1 VQLIARKAIIM
12 FPMKITHS
20 GYLPPSKIGR
30 LSFLQLFRDSISPRR
45 LRRLRGCHFSIHVYI
60 DIYYMHI
67 YIYCVYIYIYCVC
80 IHIHTYIY
88 IQLIY
93 IYVYILY
100 VYMYMYNKY
109 NTHLVFFKMVPQD
122 CHSKQANGNPVEKC
136 VPHFQ
141 TNPLC
146 MYIIYTYTGSCKCI
160 ILCTRPSHGACN
172 PSVRGV
178 LTSCDMPEGPVCSRA
193 PKVVDI
199 L

>member
-1 VQLIARKAIIM
+1 
-12 FPMKITHS
+12 
-20 GYLPPSKIGR
+20 
-30 LSFLQLFRDSISPRR
+30 
-45 LRRLRGCHFSIHVYI
+45 
-60 DIYYMHI
+60 
-67 YIYCVYIYIYCVC
+67 
-80 IHIHTYIY
+80 
-88 IQLIY
+88 
-93 IYVYILY
+93 
-100 VYMYMYNKY
+100 
-109 NTHLVFFKMVPQD
+109 MVPQD

-160 ILCTRPSHGACN
+160 ILYTRPSHGACN

-199 L
+199 LWYANKWMTYEPEKKKHINVNPRQISHWGLDDIHQIPESLVSDHLSLPLSVSSRFFPFLPVSSRFLAPDPSRDQAAKILLQAVKSKPHRLKGRWRSDEPKIHWFIIMFSIIR

>member
-1 VQLIARKAIIM
+1 
-12 FPMKITHS
+12 
-20 GYLPPSKIGR
+20 
-30 LSFLQLFRDSISPRR
+30 
-45 LRRLRGCHFSIHVYI
+45 
-60 DIYYMHI
+60 
-67 YIYCVYIYIYCVC
+67 
-80 IHIHTYIY
+80 
-88 IQLIY
+88 
-93 IYVYILY
+93 
-100 VYMYMYNKY
+100 
-109 NTHLVFFKMVPQD
+109 MVPQD

-199 L
+199 LWYANKWMTYEPEKKTSMLATGDWMTSTKFPNHWSQIICLCHCPFLPVSSRFLAPDPSRDQAAKILLQAVKSKPHRDGQMAWDEPKIHWFIIMFSIIR